1 MQDDFSDQLRLM
13 VWWAVVILLV
23 IALVRLLV

>member
-23 IALVRLLV
+23 IALVRLLI

>member
-1 MQDDFSDQLRLM
+1 MQDDFSEQLRLM

-23 IALVRLLV
+23 IALFRIVV

>member
-1 MQDDFSDQLRLM
+1 MRGEHFERLQRM

-23 IALVRLLV
+23 IALLRMVV

>member
-1 MQDDFSDQLRLM
+1 MRGEHFERLQLM

-23 IALVRLLV
+23 IALLRMVM